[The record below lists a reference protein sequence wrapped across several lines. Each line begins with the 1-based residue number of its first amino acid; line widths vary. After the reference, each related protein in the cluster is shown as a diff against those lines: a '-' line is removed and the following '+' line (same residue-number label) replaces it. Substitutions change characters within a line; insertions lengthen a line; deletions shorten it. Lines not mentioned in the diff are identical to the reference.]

1 MRHMQPCT
9 YFSSSLPG
17 VFGSLCHL
25 TLCSGEIYIP
35 AAWSLSLYWRWI
47 SRMICSNA
55 RNVAAQ
61 CWIEPQ
67 SRADYPNLVWPRTL
81 VLAWELSQE
90 EWMSVTF
97 HILLPQGGQRW
108 RWARQKSQSYEH
120 NPQQF
125 LFRLGSSWSTRFS
138 QPQCC
143 QWRSDT
149 IIIDK
154 ILKSVT
160 CILL

>member
-9 YFSSSLPG
+9 YFRNTFPVLC
-17 VFGSLCHL
+17 GSLCHL

-35 AAWSLSLYWRWI
+35 AAWSLPLYWRLI
-47 SRMICSNA
+47 SIMISSNA

-97 HILLPQGGQRW
+97 HILLPQGGQKVKMRETKVPVW
-108 RWARQKSQSYEH
+108 WTQSSTISIWTGVFLVNKIFTTTMLPMKKWH
-120 NPQQF
+120 NHH
-125 LFRLGSSWSTRFS
+125 W
-138 QPQCC
+138 
-143 QWRSDT
+143 
-149 IIIDK
+149 
-154 ILKSVT
+154 
-160 CILL
+160 